1 MPQIA
6 EDLPIVR
13 DDAHKAWVSVMYGCN
28 NYCTYCIVPYVRGR
42 ERSRASEA
50 ILHEIKQLVEEG
62 YKDITLLGQNV
73 NSYGKDLEGELDFAD
88 LLKEINDIPG
98 DFWIRFTTSHP
109 KDCSIKLLDTMAECE
124 KICHQL
130 QLPFQSG
137 SNKVLAE
144 MNRHYTAESYYSLVE
159 YARKVMPDV
168 VITSDVIVGFP
179 GETEED
185 FQGTLNLIE
194 KVQFDNLY
202 TFLYSKRTGTKA
214 ATYENQVD
222 DEVKKER
229 FNRLLAL
236 QHPICLV
243 KNKEMEGKEYTVYV
257 ESFSKNDPEKLTGK
271 TEGGKTIDFEGPADY
286 IGKFCNV
293 TVTKAKSWS
302 LDGEIKE

>member
-1 MPQIA
+1 
-6 EDLPIVR
+6 
-13 DDAHKAWVSVMYGCN
+13 
-28 NYCTYCIVPYVRGR
+28 
-42 ERSRASEA
+42 
-50 ILHEIKQLVEEG
+50 
-62 YKDITLLGQNV
+62 
-73 NSYGKDLEGELDFAD
+73 
-88 LLKEINDIPG
+88 
-98 DFWIRFTTSHP
+98 
-109 KDCSIKLLDTMAECE
+109 
-124 KICHQL
+124 
-130 QLPFQSG
+130 
-137 SNKVLAE
+137 

-185 FQGTLNLIE
+185 FQGTLDLIE

-257 ESFSKNDPEKLTGK
+257 ESFSKNDPRKLTGK
-271 TEGGKTIDFEGPADY
+271 TEGGKTIDFEGPAEC
-286 IGKFCNV
+286 IGSFCNV